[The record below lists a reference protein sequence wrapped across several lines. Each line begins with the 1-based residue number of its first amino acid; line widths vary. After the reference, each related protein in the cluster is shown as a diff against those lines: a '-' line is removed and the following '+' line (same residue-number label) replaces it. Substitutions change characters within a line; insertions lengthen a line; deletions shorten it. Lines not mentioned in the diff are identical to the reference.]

1 MKTTQL
7 PSPCCTSK
15 LMSSLL
21 LLHRG
26 QVAVGFEQPVV
37 VEPPG
42 PFERSELDVLHV
54 APRASSADNLCL
66 EEPDDRFGHGI
77 VVRIAAA
84 ADGRLDA
91 CLGEPL
97 GVADREVLHPA
108 VAVMNEPIRALVL
121 ALADRLLERVER
133 EVAP

>member
-1 MKTTQL
+1 MAEYRQLLWGTQV
-7 PSPCCTSK
+7 TII
-15 LMSSLL
+15 LL
-21 LLHRG
+21 LLLYRG

-42 PFERSELDVLHV
+42 LFERSELDVLHV
-54 APRASSADNLCL
+54 APRASAAENLCL
-66 EEPDDRFGHGI
+66 EEPDDRFGQGI

-97 GVADREVLHPA
+97 GVADQEVLHPA
-108 VAVMNEPIRALVL
+108 VAVLWQTTVSPL
-121 ALADRLLERVER
+121 
-133 EVAP
+133 